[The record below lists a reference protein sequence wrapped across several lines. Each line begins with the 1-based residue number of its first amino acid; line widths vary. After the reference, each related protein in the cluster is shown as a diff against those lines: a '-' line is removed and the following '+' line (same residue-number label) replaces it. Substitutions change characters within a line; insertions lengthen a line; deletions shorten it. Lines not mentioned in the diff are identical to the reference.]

1 MKRITLILLSSLL
14 LLAGGCTIKFS
25 LSGAS
30 ISPDV
35 KTVRVD
41 YFNNMAAMVSTI
53 LSPTLTDELISKI
66 QRETR
71 LEFVTENPDVFFEGE
86 IIDYESRPS
95 SISGDEYAQTN
106 RLTIAVRVRFT
117 NIKEPHLSYSK
128 SFSAYAD
135 YPSTD
140 MLTAV
145 ESSLIP
151 EITTQL
157 VEDIFNAAFAN
168 W

>member
-1 MKRITLILLSSLL
+1 MKKRAIILLSSL
-14 LLAGGCTIKFS
+14 AIVFSACSIKFS

-71 LEFVTENPDVFFEGE
+71 LEFVSENPDVLFEGE

-95 SISGDEYAQTN
+95 SISGDEYAETN
-106 RLTIAVRVRFT
+106 RLTIAVRVKFT
-117 NIKEPHLSYSK
+117 NVKEPHLSYSK
-128 SFSAYAD
+128 SFTGYAD
-135 YPSTD
+135 YPSSE
-140 MLTAV
+140 MLNSV

-151 EITTQL
+151 EITAIL